1 MRRRVR
7 LCHPSEVYGGSGG
20 RRLYRNSRPASR
32 FRALKAQGSSRNVRA
47 LSLDNVPSRPF
58 RLGDPQV
65 AATSGERLRLSLQ
78 WQAGPQ
84 ARVGR
89 SMSRPPTP
97 SFSFGDQHRLSNQ
110 ASAVVDHN
118 AHHLPAARW
127 LPVTAVSSVRLAS
140 DQRQRTDGD
149 EPRRGERGAIPND
162 VRRFVRPTR
171 NRDRWP
177 TLLPNRQRMS

>member
-1 MRRRVR
+1 M
-7 LCHPSEVYGGSGG
+7 
-20 RRLYRNSRPASR
+20 
-32 FRALKAQGSSRNVRA
+32 RA

-58 RLGDPQV
+58 RLGYPQV

-118 AHHLPAARW
+118 AHHIPAARW

-177 TLLPNRQRMS
+177 TLLPNRQRMSEESDLRTAQHASQPEPATAVPFLSHDRAGAVLLRHPP